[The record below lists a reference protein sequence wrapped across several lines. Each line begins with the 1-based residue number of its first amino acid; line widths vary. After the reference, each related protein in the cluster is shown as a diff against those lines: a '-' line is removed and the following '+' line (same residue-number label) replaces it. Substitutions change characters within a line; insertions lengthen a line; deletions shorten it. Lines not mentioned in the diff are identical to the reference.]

1 MISISERVTQISY
14 AIRELVVY
22 AKELEKKGKE
32 VIYLNIG
39 DPNYYDFDTPDYFK
53 EALNEAVREGHNG
66 YSDSQGILELREAIA
81 KRERHDNNVNI
92 TPDDVYVTLGVS
104 EAINFILTA
113 ILKPGDEILVPG
125 PTYPTYFSLT
135 KYNLGVP
142 IFYKCDEKNGWN
154 PDLEDIEKKITPKT
168 KAIVVINPNNPTG
181 AVYDTKIVKEIINL
195 AAQHN
200 ILFISDEIYDRIV
213 FDGPYSG
220 AASLEKDVPK
230 VIVNGF
236 SKVYIMPGWRL
247 GYIYFADEE
256 GKLQQLRAA
265 IDKQSKIRICA
276 TTPIQYAVAKAL
288 KKPQIHIK
296 PFVDK
301 LRERRDFAYKRL
313 SEINGLN
320 VVIPKGAFYIF
331 PEISTDI
338 RNNWKT
344 DKDFVIDLLTE
355 KQVLFVNGSGF
366 GEPYGAWHF
375 RSVFLPP
382 IDIMDEAFNRVEE
395 FLNKKSRSIQ

>member
-22 AKELEKKGKE
+22 AKELEKKGKK
-32 VIYLNIG
+32 VLYLNIG

-53 EALNEAVREGHNG
+53 EALHEAVVEGYNG
-66 YSDSQGILELREAIA
+66 YSDSQGIYELRNEIA
-81 KRERHDNNVNI
+81 KRENRENNANI
-92 TPDDVYVTLGVS
+92 TPDDVYITFGVS

-135 KYNLGVP
+135 KYNSGIPV
-142 IFYKCDEKNGWN
+142 FYKCDEENEWN
-154 PDLEDIEKKITPKT
+154 PDLEDIEKKISPRT

-181 AVYDTKIVKEIINL
+181 AVYDTKIVKEIINI
-195 AAQHN
+195 AAQNN

-213 FDGPYSG
+213 YDAPYNG

-247 GYIYFADEE
+247 GYLYIADQD
-256 GKLQQLRAA
+256 GKLEKLKEA

-296 PFVDK
+296 PFVEK
-301 LRERRDFAYKRL
+301 LKERRDFAYKRL
-313 SEINGLN
+313 SEIEKLN
-320 VVIPKGAFYIF
+320 VIKPKGAFYIF
-331 PEISTDI
+331 PKIAPEI
-338 RNNWKT
+338 RKNWKT
-344 DKDFVIDLLTE
+344 DKDFVLDLLQE

-366 GEPYGAWHF
+366 GEEYGAWHF

-382 IDIMDEAFNRVEE
+382 IDLMDEAFSKVED
-395 FLNKKSRSIQ
+395 FLREKGK